1 MTIARQ
7 EMARRA
13 EQHVARHLEGQGFR
27 IVGMNVRAG
36 RLELD
41 VVAERAGLLVVCEVR
56 ARTSDRFGSPGET
69 ISHVKIARVREATRV
84 WMRKEGR
91 TGQAVRLDAAALTFD
106 GPGGAPRMEYYEAAL

>member
-69 ISHVKIARVREATRV
+69 ISHVKIARVREA
-84 WMRKEGR
+84 
-91 TGQAVRLDAAALTFD
+91 VRLRAAPDARVRRGDAVASAPS
-106 GPGGAPRMEYYEAAL
+106 GPCTSLLRL